1 MNTLSAEPAKRIR
14 LLLADD
20 HAVVRSGTRQLLER
34 QPDFQ
39 IVGEAADG
47 EETVNLARELQPDVV
62 VMDVRMPKLT
72 GVEATRR
79 IKAEYP
85 NIYVLVLTAHDDDEY
100 VFALL
105 QAGANGY
112 LLKTA
117 EIDELVRAIRTVAAG
132 QSALAPTVAGK
143 VVAQFTSGRSLPEA
157 FTGGQEQY
165 DGLTERELGILQLV
179 GEGMSNKQIGKT
191 LFISDRTVQAHLSNI
206 FSKLGVSSRTEAV
219 MYAIRKGWITT
230 GKGNG

>member
-1 MNTLSAEPAKRIR
+1 MSEISPESTERIR

-20 HAVVRSGTRQLLER
+20 HAVVRAGTRELLER
-34 QPDFQ
+34 QPDLH
-39 IVGEAADG
+39 IVGEAVDG
-47 EETVNLARELQPDVV
+47 EEAVRLTQELQPDVV
-62 VMDVRMPKLT
+62 VMDVRMPKIS

-85 NIYVLVLTAHDDDEY
+85 EVRVLVLTAHDDDEY

-117 EIDELVRAIRTVAAG
+117 EIDELVKAIRTVHAG

-143 VVAQFTSGRSLPEA
+143 VVAQFTGGKTVHDVLPHS
-157 FTGGQEQY
+157 QDQY
-165 DGLTERELGILQLV
+165 SGLTERELGILRLV
-179 GEGMSNKQIGKT
+179 GRGLSNKRIGKE

-206 FSKLGVSSRTEAV
+206 FSKLGVNSRTEAV
-219 MYAIRKGWITT
+219 MCAVRNGWITT
-230 GKGNG
+230 DR